1 MGLEPAWGWSQR
13 SRQRIPGAPAP
24 RLAQPGRAATGP
36 APAAST
42 APGSAQ
48 PLGPLPTAPCPRGTH
63 GALTRDGGCGRCCQG
78 APGGIP
84 SLAPVNIPAHVGPGN
99 SPGHASPR
107 GPPAAVTLPRRPARG
122 LLAGRRAARERAAVA
137 RRSPT
142 QRLAPT
148 QCQHRRRPARPR
160 RWCQDTAR
168 PLRGVRGTQRLAHI
182 TPCPAH
188 GTPQAVPTG
197 TDPTGTAPAEAG
209 GGLRLWLPAAGKEP
223 PRSPLPA
230 PAALPA
236 QHRLLGWGQGQALRN
251 AGGSRLQRHRF
262 STNNTSGA
270 ASYSC
275 GSAADANARQR
286 AGTYL
291 SHNSSARGLS
301 LIHI

>member
-1 MGLEPAWGWSQR
+1 M
-13 SRQRIPGAPAP
+13 
-24 RLAQPGRAATGP
+24 
-36 APAAST
+36 
-42 APGSAQ
+42 
-48 PLGPLPTAPCPRGTH
+48 PT
-63 GALTRDGGCGRCCQG
+63 
-78 APGGIP
+78 
-84 SLAPVNIPAHVGPGN
+84 
-99 SPGHASPR
+99 
-107 GPPAAVTLPRRPARG
+107 
-122 LLAGRRAARERAAVA
+122 
-137 RRSPT
+137 
-142 QRLAPT
+142 
-148 QCQHRRRPARPR
+148 RRRPGRPR
-160 RWCQDTAR
+160 CWCQDTAR
-168 PLRGVRGTQRLAHI
+168 PLRGVQGTQGLAHI

-209 GGLRLWLPAAGKEP
+209 AGLRLWLPAAGKEP
-223 PRSPLPA
+223 PHSQLPA

-291 SHNSSARGLS
+291 SHNSSARGTAALAATNGMGTGGNGAS
-301 LIHI
+301 AGADAGHLGQGGKGRLCLRVGPHGWLRVGVFCSTCTHAQHRHHRDKAQAAPTNCRRIRPPRRS